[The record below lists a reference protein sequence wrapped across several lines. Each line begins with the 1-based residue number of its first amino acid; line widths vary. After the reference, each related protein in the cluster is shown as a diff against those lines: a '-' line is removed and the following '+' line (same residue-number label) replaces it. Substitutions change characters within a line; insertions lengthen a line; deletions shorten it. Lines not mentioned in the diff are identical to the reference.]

1 MKTYF
6 RVLSYARPLGLLAPQ
21 YLIYVILQSVFS
33 VVSLGILAPL
43 LNTLFKTEKV
53 ESAAASPPAPIDLPE
68 FEFRL
73 DYITDVFDYYFLQY
87 AQQDKYEA
95 LQFVCLVLIVSIILA
110 NIFRYLVEV
119 ISAIVK
125 ANVISKLRNT
135 LFDRLMNLHIG
146 YYTEE
151 RKGNIMSKVMSDV
164 QEVEGTV
171 VNSLKAVIKEPIM
184 IIVYFTALFFISV
197 KLTLITLIILP
208 LSGFII
214 SYISI
219 KLKKK
224 AKQSQETLGK
234 ISDILEE
241 TLGGMRII
249 KAFNAVDF
257 SKNRFGKQV
266 KNYATFNISMRKRF
280 ALAGPISEILGVG
293 VIVGIV
299 LVGGS
304 MILDGDSSLDAGS
317 FITFIALFSQVLNP
331 AKSLAAAFSNVQ
343 RGLAS
348 ADRIFTILDTEPGIK
363 NSKDAIPL
371 TEFNESIELENV
383 SFGYGNE
390 LVLKNI
396 NLKVN
401 KGEMIALVGPS
412 GGGKSTLADLIP
424 RFYDVKSGQI
434 LIDGKP
440 IQNFKIETIR
450 SKMGIVSQESILFND
465 TIFNNIAFGKPEST
479 LEEVQQAAKVANAHD
494 FIMQIKG
501 GYDAIIGDR
510 GAKLSGGQR
519 QRISIA
525 RAILKNPDILI
536 LDEAT
541 SALDSESEKLVQ
553 DALSNLMK
561 NRTSIVIAHRLST
574 IQEADRIYV
583 MQDGEIIE
591 KGSHQSLIKKG
602 GVYNKLI
609 EIQSVS

>member
-21 YLIYVILQSVFS
+21 YIIYVFLQAAFS
-33 VVSLGILAPL
+33 VVSLAILGPV
-43 LNTLFKTEKV
+43 LNTLFQTEKAEKLP
-53 ESAAASPPAPIDLPE
+53 ESAPA
-68 FEFRL
+68 FELKL
-73 DYITDVFDYYFLQY
+73 DYLKDIFDYHFGQLVQE
-87 AQQDKYEA
+87 DKFEA
-95 LQFVCLVLIVSIILA
+95 LQFVCLLLVIFIFLA
-110 NIFRYLVEV
+110 NVFRYLVEV

-125 ANVISKLRNT
+125 ANVISNLRNA

-171 VNSLKAVIKEPIM
+171 VNSLKALIKEPVM
-184 IIVYFTALFFISV
+184 IIAYFTALFLISAR
-197 KLTLITLIILP
+197 LTLITLIILP

-214 SYISI
+214 SYIAI

-224 AKQSQETLGK
+224 ARQSQETIGK

-241 TLGGMRII
+241 TLGGMRIV

-257 SKNRFGKQV
+257 SKKRFGKQV
-266 KNYATFNISMRKRF
+266 ENYARFNISMRKRF
-280 ALAGPISEILGVG
+280 ALAGPISEFLGVT
-293 VIVGIV
+293 VVAGIL

-304 MILDGDSSLDAGS
+304 MILDGNSPLDAGS
-317 FITFIALFSQVLNP
+317 FITFIAIFSQVLTP
-331 AKSLAAAFSNVQ
+331 AKSISTAFSSVQ

-348 ADRIFTILDTEPGIK
+348 ADRIFSIIDTEPGIK
-363 NSKDAIPL
+363 NSPHAVDLK
-371 TEFNESIELENV
+371 EFSDSIEFRDVAFAYRNDT
-383 SFGYGNE
+383 
-390 LVLKNI
+390 VLKNI
-396 NLKVN
+396 NLKVE

-424 RFYDVKSGQI
+424 RFYDVKSGDI
-434 LIDGKP
+434 LIDNQP
-440 IQNFKIETIR
+440 ITDLKIESVR
-450 SKMGIVSQESILFND
+450 DKMGIVSQESILFND
-465 TIFNNIAFGKPEST
+465 SIFNNIAFGKPEST
-479 LEEVQQAAKVANAHD
+479 EEEVIQAAKVANAHD
-494 FIMQIKG
+494 FIMQMNE
-501 GYDAIIGDR
+501 GYASEIGDR
-510 GAKLSGGQR
+510 GTKLSGGQR

-553 DALSNLMK
+553 EALSHLMK

-583 MQDGEIIE
+583 LQDGEIIE
-591 KGSHQSLIKKG
+591 AGSHHDLIAKG

>member
-33 VVSLGILAPL
+33 VVSLGILAPV
-43 LNTLFKTEKV
+43 LNTLFKTEV
-53 ESAAASPPAPIDLPE
+53 EETAPQTLPA
-68 FEFRL
+68 FELKL
-73 DYITDVFDYYFLQY
+73 DYLKDVFDYYFLQLV
-87 AQQDKYEA
+87 QQDSFEA
-95 LQFVCLVLIVSIILA
+95 LKFVCLLLVIFIFLA
-110 NIFRYLVEV
+110 NVFRYLLEV

-125 ANVISKLRNT
+125 ANVISNLRNA

-151 RKGNIMSKVMSDV
+151 RKGNIMSKVMNDV

-171 VNSLKAVIKEPIM
+171 VNSLKALIKEPIM
-184 IIVYFTALFFISV
+184 IIAYFTGLFFISV

-214 SYISI
+214 SYIAI

-224 AKQSQETLGK
+224 ARQSQETIGK

-241 TLGGMRII
+241 TLGGMRIV
-249 KAFNAVDF
+249 KAFNAVAF
-257 SKNRFGKQV
+257 SKKRFGKQV
-266 KNYATFNISMRKRF
+266 DNYARFNISMRKRF
-280 ALAGPISEILGVG
+280 ALAGPISEFLGVT
-293 VIVGIV
+293 VVACIL

-304 MILDGDSSLDAGS
+304 MILEGDSPLDAGS
-317 FITFIALFSQVLNP
+317 FITFIALFSQVLTP
-331 AKSLAAAFSNVQ
+331 AKSISTAFSNVQ

-348 ADRIFTILDTEPGIK
+348 ADRIFSIIDTEPGIK
-363 NSKDAIPL
+363 NSPDAKDL
-371 TEFNESIELENV
+371 KEFNDSIEFKDV
-383 SFGYGNE
+383 AFAYGNDT
-390 LVLKNI
+390 VLNNI
-396 NLKVN
+396 NFTVK

-424 RFYDVKSGQI
+424 RFYDVKSGSI
-434 LIDGKP
+434 LIDNQP
-440 IQNFKIETIR
+440 LTDLKIESVR
-450 SKMGIVSQESILFND
+450 DKMGIVSQESILFND
-465 TIFNNIAFGKPEST
+465 SIFNNIAFGKPEST
-479 LEEVQQAAKVANAHD
+479 REEVMQAAKIANAHD
-494 FIMQIKG
+494 FIMQMNG
-501 GYDAIIGDR
+501 GYDAEIGDR
-510 GAKLSGGQR
+510 GTKLSGGQR

-553 DALSNLMK
+553 EALSHLMK

-583 MQDGEIIE
+583 LQDGEIIE
-591 KGSHQSLIKKG
+591 TGSHQALIKKG